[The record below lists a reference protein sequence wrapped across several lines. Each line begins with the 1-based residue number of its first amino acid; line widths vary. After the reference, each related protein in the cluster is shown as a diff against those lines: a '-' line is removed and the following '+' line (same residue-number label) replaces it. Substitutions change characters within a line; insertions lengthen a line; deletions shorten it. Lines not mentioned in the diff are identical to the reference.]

1 MDVATRWRPKSQ
13 VEISSRHWGISL
25 QKESSGFI
33 SRSSNTEWQH
43 IKSGSYEKNANL
55 FQSLFHNAEMV
66 LDMRLGYNL
75 SPFFLRKVTISCED
89 ETRLGVEL
97 VLDEDYQ
104 TGRYRLMQVNWNS
117 ASRKMGWLQSTGC
130 CCSEAVQN
138 LRRRFLHL
146 ASYLHSGR
154 FSMA

>member
-1 MDVATRWRPKSQ
+1 
-13 VEISSRHWGISL
+13 
-25 QKESSGFI
+25 
-33 SRSSNTEWQH
+33 
-43 IKSGSYEKNANL
+43 
-55 FQSLFHNAEMV
+55 MV

-117 ASRKMGWLQSTGC
+117 ASRKKI
-130 CCSEAVQN
+130 
-138 LRRRFLHL
+138 
-146 ASYLHSGR
+146 GR
-154 FSMA
+154 AHV